1 MTRRASV
8 LVLLPLYSIHN
19 LICAVIKRF
28 AKLHHV
34 LLLSVLL
41 LIGQAGVLLHESQ
54 VDQHPAGELCEL
66 CLHAASLSSPALIT
80 GADLPPV
87 IIHHSQPAESAP
99 RMVLLAN
106 VRLQQARAPP
116 FSA

>member
-1 MTRRASV
+1 M
-8 LVLLPLYSIHN
+8 
-19 LICAVIKRF
+19 
-28 AKLHHV
+28 
-34 LLLSVLL
+34 LLSLLL

-66 CLHAASLSSPALIT
+66 CLHATSLSSPALIS

-87 IIHHSQPAESAP
+87 IINHSQPQDSLP
-99 RMVLLAN
+99 LLS
-106 VRLQQARAPP
+106 VTTDLRLPQARAPP

>member
-1 MTRRASV
+1 MT
-8 LVLLPLYSIHN
+8 L
-19 LICAVIKRF
+19 RF

-34 LLLSVLL
+34 LLLSLLL

-87 IIHHSQPAESAP
+87 IIHHSQPHDSAP
-99 RMVLLAN
+99 LLSFSAD
-106 VRLQQARAPP
+106 LSLPQARAPP